1 MIDRDDI
8 HLPGVPRGAV
18 ADWYSE
24 RGMIGEEFL
33 VRPPFLYRDVRRFM
47 GGSGFDGGFGNGSG
61 NGYGS
66 GDGVGKGIGGG
77 YYGGGIGRGGGGG
90 TRDGRGDGDFDED
103 YDGGVTNP
111 LTTERYMRIGRN
123 YLCHLGDWHTFVGR
137 CTEQI
142 GPLTYVL
149 QNASKIANTNN
160 GDNWHLLAGGDK
172 RARQQATYIH
182 YTTEV
187 IVPLSIAAIEWVG
200 ELPKQVQA

>member
-18 ADWYSE
+18 ADWYSD

-47 GGSGFDGGFGNGSG
+47 GGDIGSG
-61 NGYGS
+61 YGGGGGAVSGGSGSGS
-66 GDGVGKGIGGG
+66 GDGGGIGIGGG
-77 YYGGGIGRGGGGG
+77 YGSGIGSGSGYAIGSGY
-90 TRDGRGDGDFDED
+90 GDSG
-103 YDGGVTNP
+103 NH

-160 GDNWHLLAGGDK
+160 GDNWHKLAGGDEK
-172 RARQQATYIH
+172 AREQATYIH

-200 ELPKQVQA
+200 ELPGQVQA

>member
-47 GGSGFDGGFGNGSG
+47 GGSGGGIGGGGGGIGSCIGDNSIGSG
-61 NGYGS
+61 YGGGSGGGGGGYGS
-66 GDGVGKGIGGG
+66 GG
-77 YYGGGIGRGGGGG
+77 GRGN
-90 TRDGRGDGDFDED
+90 GDSG
-103 YDGGVTNP
+103 NH

-142 GPLTYVL
+142 GPLTYALSHV
-149 QNASKIANTNN
+149 SKVANTNN

-187 IVPLSIAAIEWVG
+187 IVPLSIAAIEWAG
-200 ELPKQVQA
+200 ELPGQVQA